1 MDNNDDSFSNQV
13 IKKVEPGNLSPIQKT
28 RTSEISVTDSKNDQL
43 FRLHKDLESKRN
55 ELFKKGSTLREN
67 LALENCTFYPKINK
81 FQEKVFEN
89 SSIKKDAFETYV
101 ERITKFREHKD
112 AWNAKLSTKAGS
124 GKNWK
129 KSVTLSDGVLTKKFS
144 ASLKS
149 KPIRMPSLDYDS
161 NLDVKFH

>member
-1 MDNNDDSFSNQV
+1 MDNTDDSFSNQLN
-13 IKKVEPGNLSPIQKT
+13 KKDQTGNLSPIYKT
-28 RTSEISVTDSKNDQL
+28 RTSEISVSDSRNDQL

-55 ELFKKGSTLREN
+55 ELFKQGSALREN
-67 LALENCTFYPKINK
+67 LGLENCTFSPKINK

-89 SSIKKDAFETYV
+89 SSIQKDAFETYV

-112 AWNAKLSTKAGS
+112 AWKAKLATKVGS

-129 KSVTLSDGVLTKKFS
+129 KSITLSDGVLTKKFS
-144 ASLKS
+144 SSLKS

-161 NLDVKFH
+161 NLDVINF